1 MPAMIASFGSFA
13 VKRFGY
19 KQMNIMAVEHRV
31 LAEDNVLIPCDQ
43 VLPKYFSS
51 QKTNAPWS

>member
-1 MPAMIASFGSFA
+1 MIASFGSFA